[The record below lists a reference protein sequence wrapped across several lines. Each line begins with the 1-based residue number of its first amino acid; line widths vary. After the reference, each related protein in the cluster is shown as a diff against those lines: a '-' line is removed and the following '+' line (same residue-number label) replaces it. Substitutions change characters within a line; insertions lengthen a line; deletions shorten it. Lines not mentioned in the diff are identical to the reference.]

1 MVWYLFSVCGITS
14 AFFTLPFPG
23 WIVRSQPLGILVDAQ
38 LEPIGAIWQV
48 WVDFCQNEWSAHL
61 AGSMPFTSAALYCLT
76 FVTIAVYWCLTVS
89 NHIRPHSPLFTL
101 KLNSNSKLQMAL
113 VLITKYQCSIILSDI
128 NSAIHQ
134 KHFWQMVQSPAHF
147 LCLEQLHNH
156 RKCSRTEFCSSTV
169 HNHLF
174 LFWHSFVLNSVLKRT
189 AQSL

>member
-1 MVWYLFSVCGITS
+1 MHNLSRLEQSDKFGSTSVKMNEAHTWLGLCLS
-14 AFFTLPFPG
+14 LRRHFTA
-23 WIVRSQPLGILVDAQ
+23 S
-38 LEPIGAIWQV
+38 
-48 WVDFCQNEWSAHL
+48 
-61 AGSMPFTSAALYCLT
+61 CLT
-76 FVTIAVYWCLTVS
+76 FVTIAVYWCLTAF
-89 NHIRPHSPLFTL
+89 NQIRPHSLLLTL

-113 VLITKYQCSIILSDI
+113 FLITKYQCSIILSDL

-134 KHFWQMVQSPAHF
+134 KHVWQMVQSPAHF

-189 AQSL
+189 AQYPDWSE